1 MTHSSPTRRSS
12 DLRIVERLEI
22 PHLTGNRRR
31 RLGTV
36 GRECAAREQH
46 GAGQCEQKSFHR
58 VHHTAKRRSAIM
70 SQNETRKPANRSE
83 EHTSE
88 LQSLM
93 RTSYAV
99 FCLKKKQ
106 KKKKKSE

>member
-1 MTHSSPTRRSS
+1 M
-12 DLRIVERLEI
+12 

-46 GAGQCEQKSFHR
+46 GTGQCEQKSFHR

-70 SQNETRKPANRSE
+70 SQNETRKPANAQWGGRFTTGPAE
-83 EHTSE
+83 VMERINV
-88 LQSLM
+88 SLDFAQ
-93 RTSYAV
+93 RLYAQDTAGSQIRREACWDKAGHYV
-99 FCLKKKQ
+99 WI
-106 KKKKKSE
+106 